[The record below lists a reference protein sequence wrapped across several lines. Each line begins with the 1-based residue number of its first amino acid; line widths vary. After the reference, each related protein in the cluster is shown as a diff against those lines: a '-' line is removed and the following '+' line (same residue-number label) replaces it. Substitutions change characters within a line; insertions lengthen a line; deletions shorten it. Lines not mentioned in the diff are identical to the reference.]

1 MDNFYTANIE
11 RYKFQWQQYGLQYSD
26 NYADEILRQA
36 KTNKNSIKTDADDFL
51 LVTTILWE
59 PDILDEIEI
68 YKNLFDSFNKRK
80 IKTILIINSFY
91 KDMDLSELHTDV
103 YFVDWLLWRSFDK
116 IINQRKSAVNTNWNM
131 NAEKFLFLTGKPQYW
146 NRVRLLYKIIKRGLI
161 GRCTWSFF
169 MTEETRN
176 KCRSVLSDISDDEF
190 EMLFDYYNHPDE
202 IKMMV
207 QPSQGQGAEHDS
219 GTIPEITRNPLQ
231 QKFWLYSYHVKLF
244 RDSLFRV
251 VAETQFDPGFKIY
264 QPQLTEKTFITIL
277 NKIPFIL
284 ASDNGSL
291 DKLKKMGF
299 KTFENF
305 LPVQDYD
312 QIQDSD
318 QKLDAIITNASYWL
332 DKMTNKTKINADVEH
347 NYKNFLRLAM
357 ENKKVLIDICILH
370 GIDPNRIEEI
380 CTTYDI
386 NGNE

>member
-1 MDNFYTANIE
+1 MNNFYTANIE

-161 GRCTWSFF
+161 GKCTWSFF

-176 KCRSVLSDISDDEF
+176 KCRSLLADVSDDEF

-202 IKMMV
+202 IKIMV
-207 QPSQGQGAEHDS
+207 QPSQGQGANNDS
-219 GTIPEITRNPLQ
+219 GTVPEITRNPLQ
-231 QKFWLYSYHVKLF
+231 QKFWLYTYHVKLF
-244 RDSLFRV
+244 RDSLFRI
-251 VAETQFDPGFKIY
+251 VAETQFDPGFTIY

-318 QKLDAIITNASYWL
+318 S
-332 DKMTNKTKINADVEH
+332 
-347 NYKNFLRLAM
+347 
-357 ENKKVLIDICILH
+357 
-370 GIDPNRIEEI
+370 
-380 CTTYDI
+380 
-386 NGNE
+386 